1 MKAMWL
7 VRLSMV
13 VVAVAA
19 VAVLA
24 AACGENSD
32 TPAAASP
39 SASASAIMPTPSS
52 SSSSGADKTPTGVK
66 VSIAD
71 LAFNP
76 QEAEVKVG
84 ATVTWTND
92 DTEQHTV
99 TSTKS
104 DDIDSPPSGVFDSGV
119 LQPGQSFSYTFKKAG
134 KYPYECMIYSSMKSM
149 HGKIEVKK

>member
-1 MKAMWL
+1 MKIMRF

-24 AACGENSD
+24 AACGGSSD

-39 SASASAIMPTPSS
+39 SPSASAVMPTASPT
-52 SSSSGADKTPTGVK
+52 SSGGADDTSNGVK

-71 LAFNP
+71 MAFSP
-76 QEAEVKVG
+76 SKIEVKAG
-84 ATVTWTND
+84 TTVTWTNN
-92 DTEQHTV
+92 DTTEHSV
-99 TSTKS
+99 TSTKG
-104 DDIDSPPSGVFDSGV
+104 DDIDSAVSGLFDSGV
-119 LQPGQSFSYTFKKAG
+119 LQPGQTFSYTFKKAG
-134 KYPYECMIYSSMKSM
+134 DYPYECMIHATMKSM

>member
-1 MKAMWL
+1 MKLIWF

-52 SSSSGADKTPTGVK
+52 SSSSGADKTTTGVK

-71 LAFNP
+71 LAFSP
-76 QEAEVKVG
+76 SKTEVKAG
-84 ATVTWTND
+84 TTVTWTND
-92 DTEQHTV
+92 DTTDHSV

-104 DDIDSPPSGVFDSGV
+104 DDIDSAVSSLFDSGV
-119 LQPGQSFSYTFKKAG
+119 LSPGQSFSYTFKKAG
-134 KYPYECMIYSSMKSM
+134 EYPYECMIHATMESM